1 MAVECANFEVTR
13 MARLLDVSRAGYYR
27 WHEAQCRQPLASE
40 RRRAELDIKILSFH
54 RDSKGT
60 YGEPRITLDLRED
73 GETTSH
79 NTVASRMARLGI
91 AGISP
96 RTFKVTTISDPSAS
110 YPEDL
115 VNRDFA
121 PEGIN
126 VLWTSDLTYLK
137 IGEGDV
143 YLCAVRDEGSSRV
156 LGWQLA
162 DHMRTEIVT
171 DALDQ
176 AIATR
181 FGNVAGT
188 IFHADRGSQF
198 SDHKVE
204 ALCEKFDIVRSMGAT
219 GSCYDHASAESF
231 WSIFKHEYFYRHVF
245 ATIDELRAGINGYL
259 SFYNHQR
266 RCAKAGGVSPIRYEL
281 SLAREQQQAA

>member
-1 MAVECANFEVTR
+1 MAAECANFEVKR
-13 MARLLDVSRAGYYR
+13 MARLLEVSRAGYYR
-27 WHEAQCRQPLASE
+27 WREAQRRDPLPSE
-40 RRRAELDIKILSFH
+40 QRRMDLDAKILSFH
-54 RDSKGT
+54 KDSRAT
-60 YGEPRITLDLRED
+60 YGEPRITQDLHEA

-79 NTVASRMARLGI
+79 NTVASRMAALGI

-96 RTFKVTTISDPSAS
+96 RTFKVTTISDSTAT
-110 YPEDL
+110 YPADL

-126 VLWTSDLTYLK
+126 ELWTSDLTYLK

-181 FGNVAGT
+181 FASCAGT

-204 ALCEKFDIVRSMGAT
+204 AMCETFEITRSMGAT

-245 ATIDELRAGINGYL
+245 STMDELRAGVDDYL
-259 SFYNHQR
+259 TFYNHQR

>member
-1 MAVECANFEVTR
+1 MATEYVNYEVKR
-13 MARLLDVSRAGYYR
+13 MARLLEVSTSGYYR
-27 WHEAQCRQPLASE
+27 WVQHRDVMSPAKQ
-40 RRRAELDIKILSFH
+40 RRRDLDAKILSFH
-54 RDSKGT
+54 KDSRGT
-60 YGEPRITLDLRED
+60 YGEPRITQDLVEA
-73 GETTSH
+73 GEPVSH
-79 NTVASRMARLGI
+79 NTVARRMAQLGI

-96 RTFKVTTISDPSAS
+96 RTFKVTTISDPSAT

-115 VNRDFA
+115 VNRNFA
-121 PEGIN
+121 PEDIN

-137 IGEGDV
+137 IGTGDV

-171 DALDQ
+171 DSLDQ

-181 FGNVAGT
+181 FVDVAGT

-198 SDHKVE
+198 SNRKTE
-204 ALCEKFDIVRSMGAT
+204 ALCAKFKIVRSMGET

-231 WSIFKHEYFYRHVF
+231 WSIFKHEYFYRHAF
-245 ATIDELRAGINGYL
+245 ATMEELRAGVADYIN
-259 SFYNHQR
+259 FYNHQR
-266 RCAKAGGVSPIRYEL
+266 RCAKSGGVSPIRYEL
-281 SLAREQQQAA
+281 SLAREQQHAA

>member
-1 MAVECANFEVTR
+1 MAAECANFEVSR

-27 WHEAQCRQPLASE
+27 WQEAQRRDPLASE
-40 RRRAELDIKILSFH
+40 QRRANLDAKILSFH
-54 RDSKGT
+54 RDSHGT
-60 YGEPRITLDLRED
+60 YGEPRITLDLHED
-73 GETTSH
+73 GESVST
-79 NTVASRMARLGI
+79 NTVAARMRALGI

-96 RTFKVTTISDPSAS
+96 RTFKVTTVSDPSAT

-121 PEGIN
+121 PEGLN

-137 IGEGDV
+137 IGTGDV

-162 DHMRTEIVT
+162 DHTRTEIVT
-171 DALDQ
+171 DSLGQ

-181 FGNVAGT
+181 YGNVAGT
-188 IFHADRGSQF
+188 IFHVDRGSQF
-198 SDHKVE
+198 SDHKAE
-204 ALCEKFDIVRSMGAT
+204 ALCAKFEITRSMGAT

-245 ATIDELRAGINGYL
+245 VTMDELRAGVADYIN
-259 SFYNHQR
+259 FYNHQR
-266 RCAKAGGVSPIRYEL
+266 RCAKARGVSPIRYEL
-281 SLAREQQQAA
+281 SLAREQQHAA

>member
-1 MAVECANFEVTR
+1 MATECANFEVKR
-13 MARLLDVSRAGYYR
+13 MARLLEVSRAGYYR
-27 WHEAQCRQPLASE
+27 WQEAQRREPLPNE
-40 RRRAELDIKILSFH
+40 QRRADLDAKNLSFH
-54 RDSKGT
+54 KDSRGT
-60 YGEPRITLDLRED
+60 YGEPRITQDLHED
-73 GETTSH
+73 GEMVSH
-79 NTVASRMARLGI
+79 NTVASRTRALGV

-96 RTFKVTTISDPSAS
+96 RTFKVTTVSDPSAT

-121 PEGIN
+121 PEGLN

-137 IGEGDV
+137 IGTGDV

-162 DHMRTEIVT
+162 NHMRTEIVT
-171 DALDQ
+171 DSLDQ

-181 FGNVAGT
+181 FSNVAGT

-204 ALCEKFDIVRSMGAT
+204 ALCAKFKIIRSMGET

-245 ATIDELRAGINGYL
+245 ATMDELRAGVADYIN
-259 SFYNHQR
+259 FYNHHR

-281 SLAREQQQAA
+281 TLAREQQQAA